1 MSRGLEEQARR
12 VAELLGRLA
21 NENRLLILCALEDG
35 PKTVGQIGEKAPS
48 LTRPALS
55 QYLHL
60 LREGGLVHG
69 EKQGQYVVYSLS
81 DERLPQLLGTLR
93 RLYCQGE

>member
-1 MSRGLEEQARR
+1 MSRGLEEQARQ

-35 PKTVGQIGEKAPS
+35 PKTVGQIGEKVPS

-55 QYLHL
+55 QHLHL

-69 EKQGQYVVYSLS
+69 EKQGQHVVYSLS